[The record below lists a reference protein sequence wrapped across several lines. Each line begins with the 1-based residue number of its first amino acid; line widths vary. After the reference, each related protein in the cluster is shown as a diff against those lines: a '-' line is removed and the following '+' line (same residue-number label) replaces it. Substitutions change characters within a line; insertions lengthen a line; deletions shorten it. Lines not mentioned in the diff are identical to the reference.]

1 MDNAWM
7 GEMTDIMDDVWI
19 VGIFTMI
26 FVQVIYSMILS
37 VITGDFGQVGS
48 RQ

>member
-37 VITGDFGQVGS
+37 TITGDFGQVGS